1 MNTVNDAAS
10 LFDFEQDFA
19 GALQCIPMC
28 VRFKLDVCG
37 VKLSLRQW
45 NRFVHGDRERL
56 IELPC
61 ERPDEIPAYRQC
73 VTALIA
79 AAGAGPVKELPV
91 PENPD
96 WNEIERVPEQL
107 VAWSAS
113 KGTAPPTL
121 AQWRALTPLKRFVL
135 LKLSHPEHENRNF
148 LPALREFG
156 LLTT

>member
-73 VTALIA
+73 VTELIA

-96 WNEIERVPEQL
+96 
-107 VAWSAS
+107 
-113 KGTAPPTL
+113 
-121 AQWRALTPLKRFVL
+121 
-135 LKLSHPEHENRNF
+135 
-148 LPALREFG
+148 
-156 LLTT
+156 